1 MSELLK
7 RGVMI
12 HQGKNAKKYRE
23 AKNVK
28 QEVIAQELNISQQA
42 VSNLEKRAE
51 LDDATIKVYSL
62 VLGIDEVFIRNVA
75 DDYSIETTSNFFDNS
90 SQILNFNPLDKVVEL
105 FSDKDTLYERML
117 ADKEKTSELLQKII
131 DKYLKV

>member
-51 LDDATIKVYSL
+51 LDDATIKIYSHIL
-62 VLGIDEVFIRNVA
+62 DIDEIFIRNVA
-75 DDYSIETTSNFFDNS
+75 DDCPIETTSNFFDNS
-90 SQILNFNPLDKVVEL
+90 SQILNFNPIDKVVEL

-117 ADKEKTSELLQKII
+117 ADKEKTSELLEKII
-131 DKYLKV
+131 DKYLKQ